1 LDALTAP
8 LPARRPNLLPRI
20 RAIVFDLDGV
30 LVDSMSWWHEVRN
43 EFAAAHDRRWTEAD
57 EAAMHGANTREWC
70 TEIRKRLG
78 LDMSEEEIEHAVIGG
93 LLERYATR
101 GAPAID
107 GAAEAI
113 RRLSGRYSLAVASSA
128 PTRVIEAALAGL
140 GIRDRIRAVTSSD
153 EAGTGKPA
161 PDVFLLAARRLGV
174 DPAECLVV
182 EDSLNG
188 ILGARAAGMRVVLVP
203 DPSEPPSAGAREAA
217 TYSLESL
224 RELELDRLA
233 TA

>member
-8 LPARRPNLLPRI
+8 LPENPNLPPRT

-30 LVDSMSWWHEVRN
+30 LVDSMGWWREVRN
-43 EFAAAHDRRWTEAD
+43 EFAAAHGRRWTEAD

-70 TEIRKRLG
+70 TEIRERLG
-78 LDMSEEEIEHAVIGG
+78 LGMSEEEIEKAVIGG

-101 GAPAID
+101 GARAVD
-107 GAAEAI
+107 GAAETI
-113 RRLSGRYSLAVASSA
+113 RRLSARYSLAVASSS
-128 PTRVIEAALAGL
+128 PIRVIEAALNGL
-140 GIRDRIRAVTSSD
+140 GVRDLIGAVASSD

-203 DPSEPPSAGAREAA
+203 DPSEPPAARAREAA

-224 RELELDRLA
+224 RELDPDRLA